1 MVNVFSSLDGEMA
14 MSCEE
19 QVTVSLTPVPQG
31 NGSSERRD
39 KTKLMGFQPRCQ
51 S

>member
-1 MVNVFSSLDGEMA
+1 MVNVFSSLNREIE

-19 QVTVSLTPVPQG
+19 QAPVSLTPVLQG
-31 NGSSERRD
+31 MTAI
-39 KTKLMGFQPRCQ
+39 KAMTKQ